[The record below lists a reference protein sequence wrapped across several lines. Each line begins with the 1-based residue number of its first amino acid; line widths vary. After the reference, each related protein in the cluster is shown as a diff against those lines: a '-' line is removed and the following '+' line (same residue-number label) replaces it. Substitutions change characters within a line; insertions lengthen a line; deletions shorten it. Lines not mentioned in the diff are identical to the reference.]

1 MADAATEFLLN
12 NLKELVLYEAH
23 LINDTLGNVEKLK
36 SDLLH
41 FQAFLKDT
49 VKMRK
54 SNERIKLMRKEIH
67 DVVYDV
73 EDIIDAYMVKHRDA
87 GKSSRFF
94 KKFLTT
100 HQSLL
105 NLHSIGQ
112 KVEAISGRVTQLR
125 QEVKLTTDDD
135 DKKEIPSEPRPPRKD
150 KNVVGFQDVTD
161 RLIHRL
167 TQEADGLD
175 VISLTGMF
183 GLGKTTLAW
192 KIYNDPEIILK
203 FPTRI
208 WLTVSAKF
216 TEKDIFLRILG
227 HFTTLDA
234 DMRAKDGE
242 ELAEVVSKYLQMGS
256 FLIVMDDVWSIDAW
270 DKLKKALPLQENKSK
285 VLLTSREEP
294 VGKAASKPRPFEPLR
309 AFEPDESWE
318 LFRLEA
324 LGKLECPPKLV
335 KVGKKIAEDCNGLPL
350 AIVVIG
356 GILYE
361 LSDSNNVDTTK
372 RNWVK
377 VSEDVNSYLSEKDP
391 QKRMTKFISLSYES
405 LPHYLRPCFLY
416 LGLFPEDYE
425 ISASKLIRMWIGE
438 GFIQQNDAR
447 TPLEE
452 VGQNYLKDLIS
463 RNLVK
468 TLKFRADGN
477 VKTCQIHDTL
487 RDFCRMEAATEN
499 FLQEIRL
506 NEQGE
511 CVPTIS
517 EWCRRLSI
525 HSDCKRYISSKSS
538 TPRAR
543 SFVCFSKEPCDE
555 LSGKDSTNLIKAFKF
570 LRVFDIQPLILKD
583 IDTDLYTLIHMRYIA
598 LSITLS
604 MLSPDFN
611 KICNMQTLIVNTT
624 SLTLNVK
631 ANIWRM
637 RHLRYFKT
645 NASATLPSAKSGD
658 CANELQTL
666 GLISV
671 ESCKGLHERAPN
683 LKKLGIRGK
692 LALLSEEKGP
702 FDSVRKMRYLGKLK
716 LVNDKAQETERL
728 NCLPKV
734 DQFPSGLTSLTLC
747 WTSLK
752 WEEISILRSLQKLEV
767 LKLKYQAFIGNS
779 WELEDAIG
787 GFPSLQFLHIEQTD
801 LAFWQAKSHHYP
813 KLRSLVLKHCDK
825 LREIPVDLAN
835 VQSFKMLDLTTCTGA
850 VDAARNIAAEKENK
864 FGKASE
870 FKLSIFPPP
879 PPAPAPAK

>member
-1 MADAATEFLLN
+1 
-12 NLKELVLYEAH
+12 
-23 LINDTLGNVEKLK
+23 
-36 SDLLH
+36 
-41 FQAFLKDT
+41 
-49 VKMRK
+49 
-54 SNERIKLMRKEIH
+54 
-67 DVVYDV
+67 
-73 EDIIDAYMVKHRDA
+73 MVKSREA
-87 GKSSRFF
+87 GTSNRFI
-94 KKFLTT
+94 KKILTG
-100 HQSLL
+100 HKKLL

-112 KVEAISGRVTQLR
+112 TVEGISGRVTQLR
-125 QEVKLTTDDD
+125 NEIKLTADE
-135 DKKEIPSEPRPPRKD
+135 DKKDIPSEPRPPRKD
-150 KNVVGFQDVTD
+150 KNVVGFADMTE
-161 RLIHRL
+161 RLIRRL

-208 WLTVSAKF
+208 WLTVSATF

-227 HFTTLDA
+227 QLTTLDA
-234 DMRAKDGE
+234 DLRSKDGD
-242 ELAEVVSKYLQMGS
+242 ELADIVSNYLQMGT
-256 FLIVMDDVWSIDAW
+256 FLIVMDDVWSIPSW
-270 DKLKKALPLQENKSK
+270 ERLKKALPLQENKSK
-285 VLLTSREEP
+285 VLITSREET
-294 VGKAASKPRPFEPLR
+294 VGEAASKPRPFVPLR
-309 AFEPDESWE
+309 AFEPEESWE

-324 LGKLECPPKLV
+324 LGMLDCPPQLV
-335 KVGKKIAEDCNGLPL
+335 NVGNKIAYDCDGLPL

-356 GILYE
+356 GILCE
-361 LSDSNNVDTTK
+361 LSDLNNMDTTK
-372 RNWVK
+372 RNWTE

-391 QKRMTKFISLSYES
+391 QERMTKFISLSYEN

-438 GFIQQNDAR
+438 GFIQQKDVR
-447 TPLEE
+447 IPMEE

-468 TLKFRADGN
+468 TLKLRADGN
-477 VKTCQIHDTL
+477 VKTCQIHETL
-487 RDFCRMEAATEN
+487 RDFCRIEAATEN

-506 NEQGE
+506 NEHGQ
-511 CVPTIS
+511 CATPIS

-543 SFVCFSKEPCDE
+543 SFVCFSKEPCDD

-570 LRVFDIQPLILKD
+570 LRVFDIQPLILKA

-598 LSITLS
+598 LSFTLS

-611 KICNMQTLIVNTT
+611 KICNMQTLIINTT
-624 SLTLNVK
+624 SPTLNVK
-631 ANIWRM
+631 ANIWEM
-637 RHLRYFKT
+637 RYLRYFKT
-645 NASATLPSAKSGD
+645 NASATLPVAKSSSD

-692 LALLSEEKGP
+692 LALLSDEKGP
-702 FDSVRKMRYLGKLK
+702 FESVKKMRYLGKLK
-716 LVNDKAQETERL
+716 LVNDKAQDTEQL
-728 NCLPKV
+728 NSLPKAH
-734 DQFPSGLTSLTLC
+734 QFPSGLTSLTLC

-752 WEEISILRSLQKLEV
+752 WAEISTLRSLQKLEV
-767 LKLKYQAFIGNS
+767 LKLKYQAFIGS
-779 WELEDAIG
+779 TWELEDVDG
-787 GFPSLQFLHIEQTD
+787 GFLSLQFLQIEQTD
-801 LAFWQAKSHHYP
+801 LTFWKAKSHHYP
-813 KLRSLVLKHCDK
+813 KLRSLVLKNCDK
-825 LREIPVDLAN
+825 LREIPVDLAR
-835 VQSFKMLDLTTCTGA
+835 VQSFKMLDLTTCKDA
-850 VDAARNIAAEKENK
+850 VDAARNIAKEKETI
-864 FGKASE
+864 FGEGSE

-879 PPAPAPAK
+879 PAQ

>member
-12 NLKELVLYEAH
+12 NLKELVQYEAH
-23 LINDTLGNVEKLK
+23 LINDTEGNIEKLK

-54 SNERIKLMRKEIH
+54 SNERIELMRKEIH
-67 DVVYDV
+67 NVVYDV
-73 EDIIDAYMVKHRDA
+73 EDIIDAYMAKHKDA

-105 NLHSIGQ
+105 NLHTIGQ

-125 QEVKLTTDDD
+125 KDVNLTTDDD

-175 VISLTGMF
+175 VISLT
-183 GLGKTTLAW
+183 
-192 KIYNDPEIILK
+192 
-203 FPTRI
+203 
-208 WLTVSAKF
+208 
-216 TEKDIFLRILG
+216 
-227 HFTTLDA
+227 
-234 DMRAKDGE
+234 
-242 ELAEVVSKYLQMGS
+242 
-256 FLIVMDDVWSIDAW
+256 
-270 DKLKKALPLQENKSK
+270 
-285 VLLTSREEP
+285 
-294 VGKAASKPRPFEPLR
+294 
-309 AFEPDESWE
+309 
-318 LFRLEA
+318 
-324 LGKLECPPKLV
+324 
-335 KVGKKIAEDCNGLPL
+335 
-350 AIVVIG
+350 
-356 GILYE
+356 
-361 LSDSNNVDTTK
+361 
-372 RNWVK
+372 
-377 VSEDVNSYLSEKDP
+377 
-391 QKRMTKFISLSYES
+391 
-405 LPHYLRPCFLY
+405 
-416 LGLFPEDYE
+416 EDYE

-438 GFIQQNDAR
+438 GFIQQKDAR
-447 TPLEE
+447 TQLEE

-511 CVPTIS
+511 CVPPIF

-598 LSITLS
+598 LFITLS

-624 SLTLNVK
+624 SPTLTVK

-671 ESCKGLHERAPN
+671 ESCKGLHKRAPN

-716 LVNDKAQETERL
+716 LVNDKAQETE
-728 NCLPKV
+728 
-734 DQFPSGLTSLTLC
+734 
-747 WTSLK
+747 
-752 WEEISILRSLQKLEV
+752 SLQKLEV

-787 GFPSLQFLHIEQTD
+787 GFPSLQFLHVEQTD

-813 KLRSLVLKHCDK
+813 RLRSLVLKHCDK
-825 LREIPVDLAN
+825 LREIPVDL
-835 VQSFKMLDLTTCTGA
+835 
-850 VDAARNIAAEKENK
+850 
-864 FGKASE
+864 GKASE

>member
-1 MADAATEFLLN
+1 MADAATEFVLN
-12 NLKELVLYEAH
+12 NLKELVLHEAH
-23 LINDTLGNVEKLK
+23 LINDTEGNIKKLE

-54 SNERIKLMRKEIH
+54 SNERIRLMRKEIH
-67 DVVYDV
+67 DAVYDV
-73 EDIIDAYMVKHRDA
+73 EDIIDAFMVKNRET
-87 GKSSRFF
+87 GKSSRFV
-94 KKFLTT
+94 KKILTS
-100 HQSLL
+100 HESQL
-105 NLHSIGQ
+105 NLDSIGQ
-112 KVEAISGRVTQLR
+112 TVEEISGRVAQLR
-125 QEVKLTTDDD
+125 KDINLSPNYE
-135 DKKEIPSEPRPPRKD
+135 DKKEIHSEPRRPRKD
-150 KNVVGFQDVTD
+150 KNVVGFADVTE
-161 RLIHRL
+161 RLIRRL

-208 WLTVSAKF
+208 WITVSAKF

-227 HFTTLDA
+227 QLTTLDA
-234 DMRAKDGE
+234 DMRAKDGD
-242 ELAEVVSKYLQMGS
+242 ELADIVYKYLQMGT
-256 FLIVMDDVWSIDAW
+256 FLIVMDDVWSILAW
-270 DKLKKALPLQENKSK
+270 DRLKKALPLQENESK
-285 VLLTSREEP
+285 VLLTSREET
-294 VGKAASKPRPFEPLR
+294 VGSAASKPRPFVPLR
-309 AFEPDESWE
+309 AFLPEESWE

-324 LGKLECPPKLV
+324 LGKLDCPPQLV
-335 KVGKKIAEDCNGLPL
+335 KVGNKISYDCDGMPL

-361 LSDSNNVDTTK
+361 LSDPENVFATK
-372 RNWVK
+372 RNWIK

-391 QKRMTKFISLSYES
+391 LERMTKFISLSYES

-438 GFIQQNDAR
+438 GFIQQTDAR

-452 VGQNYLKDLIS
+452 VGQNYLKDLVS

-468 TLKFRADGN
+468 ALKFRADGN
-477 VKTCQIHDTL
+477 IKICQIHDTL
-487 RDFCRMEAATEN
+487 RDFCRIEAATEN

-506 NEQGE
+506 NERGQ
-511 CVPTIS
+511 CVPAIS

-525 HSDCKRYISSKSS
+525 HSDCKRYISSKSL

-543 SFVCFSKEPCDE
+543 SFVCFSKEPCDD
-555 LSGKDSTNLIKAFKF
+555 LSGRDCTNLIKAFKF
-570 LRVFDIQPLILKD
+570 LRVFDIQPLILND
-583 IDTDLYTLIHMRYIA
+583 IDADLYNLIHMRYIA
-598 LSITLS
+598 LSITS
-604 MLSPDFN
+604 YMLSPDFN
-611 KICNMQTLIVNTT
+611 KLCNMQTLIINTT
-624 SLTLNVK
+624 SPTLNVK
-631 ANIWRM
+631 ANIWEM
-637 RHLRYFKT
+637 RYLRYFKT
-645 NASATLPSAKSGD
+645 NASATLPSAKDGD
-658 CANELQTL
+658 CAKELQRL

-671 ESCKGLHERAPN
+671 ESCRGLHERAPN

-692 LALLSEEKGP
+692 LALLCDEKGP

-716 LVNDKAQETERL
+716 LVNDKADTEQL

-752 WEEISILRSLQKLEV
+752 WQEISILRSLQKLEV
-767 LKLKYQAFIGNS
+767 LKLKYQAFVGS
-779 WELEDAIG
+779 AWELEDADG

-813 KLRSLVLKHCDK
+813 KLRSLVLKNCDK
-825 LREIPVDLAN
+825 LREIPVDLAK
-835 VQSFKMLDLTTCTGA
+835 VESFKMLDLTTCIAA
-850 VDAARNIAAEKENK
+850 VGAARNIAVENENI
-864 FGKASE
+864 FGKDSE

-879 PPAPAPAK
+879 APAK

>member
-12 NLKELVLYEAH
+12 NLKELVQHEAH
-23 LINDTLGNVEKLK
+23 LINDTEGNIKKLE

-67 DVVYDV
+67 DAVYDV
-73 EDIIDAYMVKHRDA
+73 EDIIDAFMVKNREA
-87 GKSSRFF
+87 GTSSRFI
-94 KKFLTT
+94 KKILTG
-100 HQSLL
+100 HKKLL

-112 KVEAISGRVTQLR
+112 TVEGISGRVTQLR
-125 QEVKLTTDDD
+125 NDINLITDD
-135 DKKEIPSEPRPPRKD
+135 DKKDTPSEPRPPRKD
-150 KNVVGFQDVTD
+150 KNVVGFADVTE
-161 RLIHRL
+161 RLIRRL
-167 TQEADGLD
+167 TQDADGLD

-203 FPTRI
+203 FPTRVWI
-208 WLTVSAKF
+208 TVSAKF
-216 TEKDIFLRILG
+216 TKKDIFLRILG
-227 HFTTLDA
+227 QLTTLNP
-234 DMRAKDGE
+234 DMRAKDDE
-242 ELAEVVSKYLQMGS
+242 ELADIVYNYLREGT
-256 FLIVMDDVWSIDAW
+256 FLIVMDDVWSILAW
-270 DKLKKALPLQENKSK
+270 EQLKKALPLQDNKSK
-285 VLLTSREEP
+285 VLLTSREES
-294 VGKAASKPRPFEPLR
+294 VGSAASKPRPFEPLR
-309 AFEPDESWE
+309 PFEPEESWE

-324 LGKLECPPKLV
+324 LGKLECPSQLV
-335 KVGKKIAEDCNGLPL
+335 KVGNKIAYDCDGLPL

-361 LSDSNNVDTTK
+361 LSDPKNVFATK
-372 RNWVK
+372 REWIK
-377 VSEDVNSYLSEKDP
+377 VSEDVNSYLKDDP
-391 QKRMTKFISLSYES
+391 QERMTKFISLSYES

-438 GFIQQNDAR
+438 GFIQQKDAR
-447 TPLEE
+447 TSLEE
-452 VGQNYLKDLIS
+452 VGQNYLKDLVS

-468 TLKFRADGN
+468 ALKFRADGN
-477 VKTCQIHDTL
+477 IKTCQIHDTL
-487 RDFCRMEAATEN
+487 RDFCRSEAATEN

-506 NEQGE
+506 NEQGH
-511 CVPTIS
+511 CVPPIS

-525 HSDCKRYISSKSS
+525 HSDCKSYISSKCL

-543 SFVCFSKEPCDE
+543 SFVCFSKEPCDD
-555 LSGKDSTNLIKAFKF
+555 LSGKESTNLIKAFKF

-598 LSITLS
+598 LFITLS

-611 KICNMQTLIVNTT
+611 KISNMQTLIINTT
-624 SLTLNVK
+624 SPTLAVK
-631 ANIWRM
+631 ANIWKM
-637 RHLRYFKT
+637 RYLRYFKT
-645 NASATLPSAKSGD
+645 NASATLPAAKSSSD

-671 ESCKGLHERAPN
+671 ESCKELHLRAPN

-692 LALLSEEKGP
+692 LALLSDEKGP

-716 LVNDKAQETERL
+716 LVNDKAQDTERL

-752 WEEISILRSLQKLEV
+752 WQEISILRSLQKLEV
-767 LKLKYQAFIGNS
+767 LKLKYQAFIGS
-779 WELEDAIG
+779 TWELEDAGG
-787 GFPSLQFLHIEQTD
+787 GFPSLQFLQIEQTD
-801 LAFWQAKSHHYP
+801 LAFWQAKPHHYP
-813 KLRSLVLKHCDK
+813 KLRSLVLKNCDK
-825 LREIPVDLAN
+825 LRDIPLDLAK
-835 VQSFKMLDLTTCTGA
+835 VKSFKMLDLTTCTDA
-850 VDAARNIAAEKENK
+850 VDAARDIAAENENI
-864 FGKASE
+864 FGKDSE

-879 PPAPAPAK
+879 PPAPAK